1 MRDCPTSPL
10 HSIANTFECKGWG
23 GARSSQ
29 FKGDEAEAAPP
40 VSPPLEATLCFTFKC
55 MLTCVIYADVI
66 HIPAMQAAGYWRAAH
81 HWDEHSICTLNGTA
95 FAPEQHGVLDRGY
108 VAAGKMGGNADND
121 SMGRRVFFGWNMP
134 WSRQGAYLHEVPWR
148 RRRCG

>member
-1 MRDCPTSPL
+1 
-10 HSIANTFECKGWG
+10 
-23 GARSSQ
+23 
-29 FKGDEAEAAPP
+29 
-40 VSPPLEATLCFTFKC
+40 

-108 VAAGKMGGNADND
+108 VAAGKMGGN
-121 SMGRRVFFGWNMP
+121 STTQTTIRWGGEYSLGGTCHGRVRGRTYTRSPGVEEDVVEALS
-134 WSRQGAYLHEVPWR
+134 SRTQVAGANSETSETATGGSSTSGSVSSSS
-148 RRRCG
+148 CGSGGGGPQL

>member
-1 MRDCPTSPL
+1 
-10 HSIANTFECKGWG
+10 
-23 GARSSQ
+23 
-29 FKGDEAEAAPP
+29 
-40 VSPPLEATLCFTFKC
+40 

-81 HWDEHSICTLNGTA
+81 HWDEHSIYTLNGTA

-121 SMGRRVFFGWNMP
+121 SMGRRVSLGGTCHGRVRGRTYTRSP
-134 WSRQGAYLHEVPWR
+134 GVEEDVVEALSSRTQVAGANSETSETATGGSSTSGSVSSSS
-148 RRRCG
+148 CGSGGGGPQL